1 VQASTTTEATSTY
14 DKRTLRYNLVSM
26 FNLKAVHVFRFRLV
40 WLKGAWEAVD
50 EFVREQVKAPSKKM
64 KTV

>member
-1 VQASTTTEATSTY
+1 MFQFRK
-14 DKRTLRYNLVSM
+14 KRSRLMGYAVTL
-26 FNLKAVHVFRFRLV
+26 LV